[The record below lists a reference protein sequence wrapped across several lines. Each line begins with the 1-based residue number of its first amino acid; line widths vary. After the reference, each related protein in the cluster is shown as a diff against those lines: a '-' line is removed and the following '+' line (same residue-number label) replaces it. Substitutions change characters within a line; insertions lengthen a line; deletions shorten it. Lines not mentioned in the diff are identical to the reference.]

1 MHQCSVLLIS
11 AIVEQLLN
19 VFNMFM
25 LQSIDK
31 AVIRWDINDT
41 LHWCKIFLLLFV
53 SNLSSAAWRLIC
65 LKKGWTI

>member
-1 MHQCSVLLIS
+1 MYQCSVLLIS
-11 AIVEQLLN
+11 AIVEQFSN

-31 AVIRWDINDT
+31 AVIRLAINDA
-41 LHWCKIFLLLFV
+41 LHWCKIFLLLFASNV
-53 SNLSSAAWRLIC
+53 SSTEWRLIC